1 MLWRHVEGVEIWGV
15 LTASRA
21 GAVVAHSAAQR
32 PLAPVRA
39 RVRAQ
44 VAAALAAQSQAKPR
58 HGHVVAVTL
67 HVDHALVVATAPQ
80 APRGERA
87 HAVRAHVVGAPHS
100 LPQVGY
106 ST

>member
-1 MLWRHVEGVEIWGV
+1 MSKAWNFGGV

-21 GAVVAHSAAQR
+21 GAVLAHSAAHR

-44 VAAALAAQSQAKPR
+44 VAAALAVQSRAKPR

-80 APRGERA
+80 APRGERV
-87 HAVRAHVVGAPHS
+87 HAVHAHVVVAPRSEAHTS
-100 LPQVGY
+100 ELQ
-106 ST
+106 